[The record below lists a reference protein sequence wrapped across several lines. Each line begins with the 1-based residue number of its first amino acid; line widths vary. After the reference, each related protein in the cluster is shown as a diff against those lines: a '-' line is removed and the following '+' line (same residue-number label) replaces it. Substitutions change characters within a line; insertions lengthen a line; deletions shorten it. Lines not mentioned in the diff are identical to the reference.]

1 MSVGEAMTNTGYID
15 SAAAVAAA
23 TTRCIIN
30 HRCHAFDIHTNTHSR
45 AHTHTLLL
53 LLYVEHADFG
63 QVLLRPTRTMDRPV
77 AAQVIRHRGVCVRVP
92 PYTQLISGKES
103 THCDLCAS

>member
-45 AHTHTLLL
+45 AHTHTIAIVVRRTCRLWPGAAAANEDDGSCRSPSNPASWCLCMCAA
-53 LLYVEHADFG
+53 LYTIDFG
-63 QVLLRPTRTMDRPV
+63 KRE
-77 AAQVIRHRGVCVRVP
+77 
-92 PYTQLISGKES
+92 YTL
-103 THCDLCAS
+103 